1 MTIVRSTIIFV
12 FRLMKAERSA
22 VPTTHLNQTTT
33 TSFDKAVPNGRRC
46 DGRGSS
52 RGPSYRISQEQRSLS
67 GIRGPVPTDGHW
79 SLFGNHSFQRAL
91 VSNLRPLTPVRHY
104 ERVRLQR
111 AAPIMELDPDKH
123 FELILF

>member
-1 MTIVRSTIIFV
+1 
-12 FRLMKAERSA
+12 
-22 VPTTHLNQTTT
+22 
-33 TSFDKAVPNGRRC
+33 
-46 DGRGSS
+46 
-52 RGPSYRISQEQRSLS
+52 
-67 GIRGPVPTDGHW
+67 VPTDGHW

-123 FELILF
+123 FELILFGCLALLIGVVVFVIYL